1 MSIMTVKPY
10 YTVRETNY
18 ICNHGTTKTYSLIA
32 QDRLVAVK
40 AGRKT
45 LITGTSIE
53 EYLSTLP
60 RAVFRTG
67 LNSRAA

>member
-1 MSIMTVKPY
+1 MLAKPY
-10 YTVRETNY
+10 NTVRETNAL
-18 ICNHGTTKTYSLIA
+18 CNHGTTKTYSLIA
-32 QDRLVAVK
+32 QGKLVAVK

-53 EYLSTLP
+53 EYLSSLP